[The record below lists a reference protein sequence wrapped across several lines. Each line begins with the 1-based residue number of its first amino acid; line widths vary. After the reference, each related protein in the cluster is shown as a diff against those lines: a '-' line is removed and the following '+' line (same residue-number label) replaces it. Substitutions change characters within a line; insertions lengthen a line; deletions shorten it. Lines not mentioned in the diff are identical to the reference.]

1 MSMDSI
7 IEKWFSTRDQKIT
20 WGISLAFFI
29 IFPIY
34 FANLTSFLPDG
45 AVVNSGDSVAGNWN
59 VKVTENIEASDSDEV
74 NMDNDEIFELEFTY
88 DDMATNLAYVEIT
101 VSHDESN
108 ERGPAGGPAGQVAM
122 WPEQCDTVDVA
133 LDMAG
138 INGYVMNEST
148 TESTSSACPSEQILR
163 IYMIQ
168 NYSDVG
174 GEMESTKNEIMAMYD
189 DGDQGRGDWFGE
201 ITLTVNTGSGPGPS
215 GPTANRDN
223 GEVVT
228 IEWKVVSVEVEI
240 TAVTDT
246 TVS

>member
-20 WGISLAFFI
+20 WGVSLAFFI

-88 DDMATNLAYVEIT
+88 DDMATNLAYIEIT

-108 ERGPAGGPAGQVAM
+108 ENSPFPGGNDPAINP
-122 WPEQCDTVDVA
+122 QCDTVDVE
-133 LDMAG
+133 LNMD
-138 INGYVMNEST
+138 NVEGYVIEDST
-148 TESTSSACPSEQILR
+148 TTSTSSDCPSEQILR
-163 IYMIQ
+163 VYMIE
-168 NYSDVG
+168 NYSNAG

-201 ITLTVNTGSGPGPS
+201 ITLTVNRGGAPGCQ
-215 GPTANRDN
+215 GPTCNRDT